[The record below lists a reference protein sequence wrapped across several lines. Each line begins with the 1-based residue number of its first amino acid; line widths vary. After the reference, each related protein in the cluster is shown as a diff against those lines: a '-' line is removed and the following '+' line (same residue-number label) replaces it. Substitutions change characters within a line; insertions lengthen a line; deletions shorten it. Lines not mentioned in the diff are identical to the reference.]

1 MATLQHVEARAGE
14 GHPRATKSCHLS
26 VNIPGVPLP
35 LRYTADPS
43 NPAAGERKGAMPID
57 IKLNVT
63 MSLDESALE
72 DALSEYD
79 ELTVSELVK
88 QVLDKAIALD
98 GVDATVLEGPNTLDE
113 YDKFAGS
120 AAES

>member
-1 MATLQHVEARAGE
+1 
-14 GHPRATKSCHLS
+14 
-26 VNIPGVPLP
+26 
-35 LRYTADPS
+35 
-43 NPAAGERKGAMPID
+43 MPID

-63 MSLDESALE
+63 LSLEESALE

-79 ELTVSELVK
+79 ELTVCELVR

-98 GVDATVLEGPNTLDE
+98 DVTAVVLEGPNTLDE
-113 YDKFAGS
+113 YDKFAGT

>member
-1 MATLQHVEARAGE
+1 
-14 GHPRATKSCHLS
+14 
-26 VNIPGVPLP
+26 
-35 LRYTADPS
+35 
-43 NPAAGERKGAMPID
+43 MPID

-63 MSLDESALE
+63 LSLEESALE

-79 ELTVSELVK
+79 ELTVCELVR

-98 GVDATVLEGPNTLDE
+98 DVSAVVVEGPNTLDE

-120 AAES
+120 AVES

>member
-1 MATLQHVEARAGE
+1 
-14 GHPRATKSCHLS
+14 
-26 VNIPGVPLP
+26 
-35 LRYTADPS
+35 
-43 NPAAGERKGAMPID
+43 MPID

-63 MSLDESALE
+63 LSLEESALE

-79 ELTVSELVK
+79 ELTVGELVK

-98 GVDATVLEGPNTLDE
+98 GVDAVVLEGPNTLEE

-120 AAES
+120 AAEG

>member
-1 MATLQHVEARAGE
+1 
-14 GHPRATKSCHLS
+14 
-26 VNIPGVPLP
+26 
-35 LRYTADPS
+35 
-43 NPAAGERKGAMPID
+43 MPID

-63 MSLDESALE
+63 ISLEESALE

-79 ELTVSELVK
+79 ELTVCELVR

-98 GVDATVLEGPNTLDE
+98 DVSAIVLEGPNTLDE
-113 YDKFAGS
+113 YDKFAGT

>member
-1 MATLQHVEARAGE
+1 
-14 GHPRATKSCHLS
+14 
-26 VNIPGVPLP
+26 
-35 LRYTADPS
+35 
-43 NPAAGERKGAMPID
+43 MPID

-63 MSLDESALE
+63 LSLEESALE

-79 ELTVSELVK
+79 ELTVCELVR

-98 GVDATVLEGPNTLDE
+98 DVTAVVVEGPNTLDE

>member
-1 MATLQHVEARAGE
+1 
-14 GHPRATKSCHLS
+14 
-26 VNIPGVPLP
+26 
-35 LRYTADPS
+35 
-43 NPAAGERKGAMPID
+43 MPID

-63 MSLDESALE
+63 ISLEESALE

-79 ELTVSELVK
+79 ELTVCELIK

-98 GVDATVLEGPNTLDE
+98 DVSANVVEGPNTLDE
-113 YDKFAGS
+113 YDKFAGT